1 MRVCKA
7 PVAGG
12 LAREP
17 SEPAAKKR
25 AIEDWTRRAK
35 AAGVTSPVWRT
46 AANKVLKC
54 APIGTATFECVAYGA
69 PCTVQ
74 QVPPRRPS
82 EGGGGGRGGGGGG
95 GGEGGGEG
103 KEGGGRGGGGGE
115 GGGGGARERPADR
128 GVTGTRVTGRQF
140 R

>member
-1 MRVCKA
+1 MVSRDMNSIETRAALVGCLALALVPLAAMEAIAAVRVCKA
-7 PVAGG
+7 PVASG

-35 AAGVTSPVWRT
+35 ASGMSNPAWRT
-46 AANKVLKC
+46 AANKMLKC

-74 QVPPRRPS
+74 QNPPRRAPRGKGPS
-82 EGGGGGRGGGGGG
+82 IE
-95 GGEGGGEG
+95 
-103 KEGGGRGGGGGE
+103 
-115 GGGGGARERPADR
+115 
-128 GVTGTRVTGRQF
+128 V
-140 R
+140 

>member
-1 MRVCKA
+1 MNSILSRAALLGWLGVALLPLGPTAAWAAVRVCKA
-7 PVAGG
+7 PVASG

-35 AAGVTSPVWRT
+35 AAGVTSPAWRT

-82 EGGGGGRGGGGGG
+82 RGKGPQI
-95 GGEGGGEG
+95 E
-103 KEGGGRGGGGGE
+103 
-115 GGGGGARERPADR
+115 
-128 GVTGTRVTGRQF
+128 V
-140 R
+140 